1 MSRIV
6 LAGFSLIVLIA
17 CQPTSNELTEEQQ
30 TAIADSV
37 RQLSAEMQR
46 AFDNKDPSHFDY
58 FADWSASSMAGRRSF
73 EAGQSFVQEE
83 IWANNSQTVEL
94 GEVRTLVLSRDAVVV
109 ERAQVN
115 TVTDNDGETTVFDA
129 LLYQLW
135 VREDVGWKALL
146 NEFRNLGAREPS

>member
-6 LAGFSLIVLIA
+6 LAGFALIVLIA
-17 CQPTSNELTEEQQ
+17 CQPTSDELTEEQQ
-30 TAIADSV
+30 AAIADSV

-46 AFDNKDPSHFDY
+46 AFDNKDPSYFDY

-73 EAGQSFVQEE
+73 EAGESFVQEE

-94 GEVRTLVLSRDAVVV
+94 GEVRTLVLSPDAVVL

-129 LLYQLW
+129 LLYELW
-135 VREDVGWKALL
+135 IREDVGWKALL

>member
-73 EAGQSFVQEE
+73 D
-83 IWANNSQTVEL
+83 
-94 GEVRTLVLSRDAVVV
+94 DASC
-109 ERAQVN
+109 RKHSPRN
-115 TVTDNDGETTVFDA
+115 MP
-129 LLYQLW
+129 LL
-135 VREDVGWKALL
+135 A
-146 NEFRNLGAREPS
+146 S